1 MRLIFAFF
9 WSLVLSSMI
18 VYVIGNM
25 SGNAFNITNAIVLA
39 VAFTVTIIALGDG
52 ILKDEEA

>member
-1 MRLIFAFF
+1 MRLIFGFF

-25 SGNAFNITNAIVLA
+25 SGNTFNFTNAIVLA